1 MPYLAKVMNI
11 ISCVQSAT
19 MTIYLRQKWR
29 DERLALRNVTELRKI
44 RAYVWNDIW
53 LPDTFFRNEKSSS
66 THHVTVDNRL
76 LTIKDDG
83 DIWYVMK

>member
-1 MPYLAKVMNI
+1 M
-11 ISCVQSAT
+11 
-19 MTIYLRQKWR
+19 YLRQEWR

-53 LPDTFFRNEKSSS
+53 LPDTFIRNEKSSR
-66 THHVTVDNRL
+66 THQLTVDNRL
-76 LTIKDDG
+76 LTIRDDG